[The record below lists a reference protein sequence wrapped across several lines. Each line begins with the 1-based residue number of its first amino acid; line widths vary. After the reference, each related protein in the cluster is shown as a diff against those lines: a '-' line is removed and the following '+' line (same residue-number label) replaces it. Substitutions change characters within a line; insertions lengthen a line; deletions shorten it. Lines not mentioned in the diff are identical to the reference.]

1 MLSLESTFVPIVIL
15 ISIGYSVL
23 YNMGTN
29 IFLGEISYITQS
41 LAAVLQLGVT
51 LDYSIFLIHRY
62 EEESKKQEE
71 KDLAMGTA
79 IAKTA
84 SSIFGSSLTTVA
96 GFLAIAFMELTIGKD
111 IGLVMAKGVIF
122 GFISVLTVLPAMILV
137 FDKYINKYRHGTL
150 LPEFDHLRSEEH
162 TSEL

>member
-1 MLSLESTFVPIVIL
+1 DVRKQLDKRGFLSGMAILLKDTRDMSDKQTPIYVGVAVVLATIILMLSLESTCVPFVIL
-15 ISIGYSVL
+15 MSIDYSVL
-23 YNMGTN
+23 YNMVTI
-29 IFLGEISYITQS
+29 IFLVEIANITQS

-84 SSIFGSSLTTVA
+84 SSIFGSSLTTIA
-96 GFLAIAFMELTIGKD
+96 GFLAIAF
-111 IGLVMAKGVIF
+111 
-122 GFISVLTVLPAMILV
+122 
-137 FDKYINKYRHGTL
+137 
-150 LPEFDHLRSEEH
+150 
-162 TSEL
+162 